1 MSEEELAAAERR
13 SWFIRIH
20 RAIATPIRKLRR
32 RTLKRWRDSGRL
44 MPEGSK

>member
-1 MSEEELAAAERR
+1 MSEQELAESERR
-13 SWFIRIH
+13 SWFIRVH

-32 RTLKRWRDSGRL
+32 RTLKRLRESGRL